1 MSIVKNKLKLSLA
14 RTVIGRGITGIMDVF
29 RKRSIFC
36 FKIHNN
42 SERKNNTLEGDGSN
56 LKKKMV
62 ALTMVVTILR
72 EEEGLRIRLSSTA
85 PAWQEMIYIP

>member
-56 LKKKMV
+56 
-62 ALTMVVTILR
+62 
-72 EEEGLRIRLSSTA
+72 
-85 PAWQEMIYIP
+85 